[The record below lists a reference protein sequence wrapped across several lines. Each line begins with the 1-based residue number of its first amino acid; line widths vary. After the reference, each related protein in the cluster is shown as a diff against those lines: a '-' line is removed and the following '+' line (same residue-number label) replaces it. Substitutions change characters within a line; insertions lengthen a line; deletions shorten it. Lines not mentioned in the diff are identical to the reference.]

1 MRRAATPHMT
11 VAALSHAG
19 GKRTN
24 NEDRY
29 SVTPFLNKGTR
40 TPCLLAIVADGIG
53 GHVAGEVASQ
63 LTVDAIVRSIAASD
77 GRNPVTQLGSAV
89 VDAAHAVADAAQQAP
104 EHHGMGSTVV
114 AVWILGDRLHTAYV
128 GDSRIYLLRESE
140 LLQLTTDH
148 TWVQEAIEHEIIS
161 PEEARSHPHAHVLRR
176 AIGSPQ
182 TPEPD
187 MRIRL
192 PSAAGV
198 LPSEAN
204 QGLRLQPSDRILLCS
219 DGLTDLVS
227 NREIKELLA
236 QHSPDQAVRKLVDL
250 ALARGGHD
258 NVTVVVLAPRRA
270 RRRLRLL
277 RAPWIVLA
285 GLGFGL
291 LTLAAIIAALVI
303 SLRMGLWSLPWAV
316 PTPTTSAAGSETF
329 SPQLALT
336 PTPFPPLASG
346 TSADVPL
353 AATHTS
359 TPIPLATIAPLPT
372 TSP

>member
-63 LTVDAIVRSIAASD
+63 LTVDAIVRAIAAGD
-77 GRNPVTQLGSAV
+77 GHDPVTQLRSAV
-89 VDAAHAVADAAQQAP
+89 VEAAHAVAAAAQQTP

-128 GDSRIYLLRESE
+128 GDSRIYLLRERE
-140 LLQLTTDH
+140 LHQLTTDH

-161 PEEARSHPHAHVLRR
+161 PDEARSHPHAHVLRR

-182 TPEPD
+182 APEPD

-192 PSAAGV
+192 SSAAGV

-219 DGLTDLVS
+219 DGLTDLVQ
-227 NREIKELLA
+227 NREIQELLA

-258 NVTVVVLAPRRA
+258 NVTVVVLAPRRPG
-270 RRRLRLL
+270 LL
-277 RAPWIVLA
+277 RSPWIVLA

-291 LTLAAIIAALVI
+291 LTVAAIVTALVI
-303 SLRMGLWSLPWAV
+303 TLRMGLWSLPWAV

-346 TSADVPL
+346 TSAGLPL
-353 AATHTS
+353 AATPTS
-359 TPIPLATIAPLPT
+359 TPIPLATIGPLPT
-372 TSP
+372 TFP